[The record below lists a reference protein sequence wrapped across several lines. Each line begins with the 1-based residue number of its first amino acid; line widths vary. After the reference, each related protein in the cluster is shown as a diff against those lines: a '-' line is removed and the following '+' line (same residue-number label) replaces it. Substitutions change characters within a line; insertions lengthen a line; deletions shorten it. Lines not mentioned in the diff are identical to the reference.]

1 MKNIQDLTIDYQPN
15 EDIFSDDD
23 EEMYQLKCA
32 LNALPPAEKIIMLIY
47 CEEGSLRRTG
57 KMLGVSHT
65 IIYKQIKK
73 IKKQMYDYIKTTY
86 GDSNSLLLS
95 RLKKNCDSNE
105 ENNELKEDIYGNLED
120 N

>member
-1 MKNIQDLTIDYQPN
+1 MKNIQELTIDYQPN

-73 IKKQMYDYIKTTY
+73 IKKQMYDYIKLTY

-95 RLKKNCDSNE
+95 RFERGSYLG
-105 ENNELKEDIYGNLED
+105 EDDDMEMVEGE
-120 N
+120 